1 MQYSL
6 LHYYAEVM
14 PQTNLNKA
22 NDKYGHIKYACVTNR
37 ALVVICQNGIFYSN
51 IPTNL
56 EVKLKSISFKPDKIT
71 FTDSGTYLITNENES
86 YTYHM

>member
-37 ALVVICQNGIFYSN
+37 ALVVICR
-51 IPTNL
+51 T
-56 EVKLKSISFKPDKIT
+56 
-71 FTDSGTYLITNENES
+71 ES
-86 YTYHM
+86 STVTSQLT